1 MQYQLSDV
9 QHSDAE
15 VLVRKCEIP
24 ANRRDPL
31 RTIMFP
37 NANARLSEE
46 DEEIVKWTVESLQE
60 SLENNVC
67 YFRKVML
74 GLDFYVGYAVWS
86 LEYGSQGMKK
96 APAPDMRCE
105 SWNPATLDTRAWAE
119 VSDRLR
125 EERKRVLH
133 GQQTIWRLTS
143 IQVAPEH
150 QRKGIGSMLM
160 QWGCDKADLN
170 RWNSF
175 VMASPAGVPLYH
187 KFGFKET
194 GQVWTELGIFKSMFR
209 ESKKAV

>member
-15 VLVRKCEIP
+15 VLVRQCEIP

-31 RTIMFP
+31 QTIMFP
-37 NANARLSEE
+37 NANTRLSEE
-46 DEEIVKWTVESLQE
+46 DEEI
-60 SLENNVC
+60 
-67 YFRKVML
+67 VML

-143 IQVAPEH
+143 IQVVPEH

-175 VMASPAGVPLYH
+175 VMAYPAGVPLYH
-187 KFGFKET
+187 KFGFKQT